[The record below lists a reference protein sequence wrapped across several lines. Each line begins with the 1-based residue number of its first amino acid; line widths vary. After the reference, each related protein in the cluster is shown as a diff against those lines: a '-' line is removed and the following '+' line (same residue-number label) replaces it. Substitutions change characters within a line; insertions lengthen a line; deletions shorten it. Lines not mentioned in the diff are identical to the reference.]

1 MRENNSILYYIIFM
15 LVNSLIIFFL
25 LLIAYQIILA
35 CMSQNNFREGLEDS
49 KEKYKD
55 YNTNDPNNAMILA
68 QQNAGNIEYIKGRI
82 DEIVGL
88 KGIVMDNCG
97 NIVSLNEQMMGL
109 IQQQAELQQDMV
121 GDEPADVSG
130 TN

>member
-1 MRENNSILYYIIFM
+1 M
-15 LVNSLIIFFL
+15 LVNSFIIFFL

-35 CMSQNNFREGLEDS
+35 CIPQNKIREGLEDS
-49 KEKYKD
+49 KEKYEEYDKD
-55 YNTNDPNNAMILA
+55 GPDSAMILA
-68 QQNAGNIEYIKGRI
+68 QRNAGNIEYIKGRI

-97 NIVSLNEQMMGL
+97 NIVSLNEQMMAL
-109 IQQQAELQQDMV
+109 IQQQADLQQDMV
-121 GDEPADVSG
+121 GDEPTEVSG

>member
-1 MRENNSILYYIIFM
+1 M

-35 CMSQNNFREGLEDS
+35 CMPQNNFREGLEDS

-55 YNTNDPNNAMILA
+55 YNTDDPNNAMMLA

-82 DEIVGL
+82 EEIAGL
-88 KGIVMDNCG
+88 KGIIMDNCG
-97 NIVSLNEQMMGL
+97 NIVSLNEQMMAL
-109 IQQQAELQQDMV
+109 IQQQADLQQDMV
-121 GDEPADVSG
+121 GDEPAEVSG